1 MVHRLTMLH
10 PIDPRGSKVGGIET
24 HVRLMYQRHPA
35 DFSVLLVGIDERG
48 DLELG
53 RPVRIDVGDRTID
66 FLPVAHIPDAE
77 IHGAARRLHQSVTL
91 RFALG
96 ALRHL
101 VTIRRLG
108 EGEAATTELQR
119 FEFGLIGRMLG
130 RPVVQIV
137 HGEGSRKDRM
147 DSLIRRFWYLNLVN
161 ERIALSLASRIV
173 CVNGNII
180 ERLRRIAPRLAAK
193 SEMLTVSVDM
203 DRFGAA
209 PFPPADIFRIVF
221 AGRLDAF
228 KDPPLM
234 FETMRRIHAALG
246 GRFEFHYVGTSDPH
260 RYAEFAAIEPFTVR
274 HGFQDA
280 AGVAAIVANS
290 HAGILTSFFEGMP
303 CYLLELL
310 SGGRPMGAIRL
321 PQFDPLVV
329 AGESGFLIERGA
341 DPAEDADRL
350 AAAFVE
356 LHRAIAAGQF
366 DPEAIRQK
374 VVPYSTA
381 VQMPRLFERH
391 RGLAARPTKGD
402 SVAAGCRLKHLR

>member
-1 MVHRLTMLH
+1 MVHRLTLLH

-53 RPVRIDVGDRTID
+53 RPIRIEAGERMID

-101 VTIRRLG
+101 AAIRRLG
-108 EGEAATTELQR
+108 AGEAATTELQR
-119 FEFGLIGRMLG
+119 FEFGLIGRLLG

-180 ERLRRIAPRLAAK
+180 ERLSRIAPRLAAK

-203 DRFGAA
+203 DRFRAT
-209 PFPPADIFRIVF
+209 PFPPADVFRIVF

-234 FETMRRIHAALG
+234 FETMRLIHAALG

-280 AGVAAIVANS
+280 AGVAAIIANS

-303 CYLLELL
+303 CYLLELIA
-310 SGGRPMGAIRL
+310 SGRPIGAIRL

-341 DPAEDADRL
+341 DPATSANRL
-350 AAAFVE
+350 AAAFID
-356 LHRAIAAGQF
+356 LHRAIAGGRL

-374 VVPYSTA
+374 AVPYSTA

-391 RGLAARPTKGD
+391 RRLAAGPTKGGAVTAD
-402 SVAAGCRLKHLR
+402 GRLA

>member
-1 MVHRLTMLH
+1 MTHRLTLLH

-24 HVRLMYQRHPA
+24 HVRLMYERHPA

-53 RPVRIDVGDRTID
+53 KPIRLAVGERTID
-66 FLPVAHIPDAE
+66 FLPVAHVPDAE
-77 IHGAARRLHQSVTL
+77 IHSAAKRLTQSVTL

-96 ALRHL
+96 ALRHIRA
-101 VTIRRLG
+101 IRRLG
-108 EGEAATTELQR
+108 EGPNATTELQR
-119 FEFGLIGRMLG
+119 FELGLLGRLIG

-147 DSLIRRFWYLNLVN
+147 DSLIRRFWYVNLLN

-180 ERLRRIAPRLAAK
+180 ERFRRIAPHFVRK
-193 SEMLTVSVDM
+193 SELLTVSVDM
-203 DRFGAA
+203 DRFEAA
-209 PFPPADIFRIVF
+209 PFPPTDIFRIAF

-234 FETMRRIHAALG
+234 FETMRRLHAALG
-246 GRFEFHYVGTSDPH
+246 GRFVFDYVGTSDPH
-260 RYAEFAAIEPFTVR
+260 RYAEFAAIKPFTVR

-280 AGVAAIVANS
+280 AGVAAILRGA

-303 CYLLELL
+303 CYLLETL
-310 SGGRPMGAIRL
+310 SSGRPMGAIRL

-329 AGESGFLIERGA
+329 DGESGFLIERGEA
-341 DPAEDADRL
+341 GDDTASRL
-350 AAAFVE
+350 TEHFLALF
-356 LHRAIAAGQF
+356 RAIAAGQL
-366 DPEAIRQK
+366 DPAMIRRK
-374 VVPYSTA
+374 AVPYSTA

-391 RGLAARPTKGD
+391 RSLAAGD
-402 SVAAGCRLKHLR
+402 RGDGKLAGNGRLA